1 MILRTVA
8 LCACLV
14 SAADV
19 AQAQVRVVS
28 DDPPPSFKSVHF
40 FNLTWDAEEAFLV
53 EALQDLN
60 SAIEEIGYP
69 DAGYRL
75 WKVSTRREGRY
86 AYLLEGVWPDQ
97 VAYDAIHA
105 SAIWQRAVERAQPVM
120 GQIVEQ
126 EVYDRFQAIPLVRRE
141 VAAEAGEKR

>member
-19 AQAQVRVVS
+19 AHAQVPAIS
-28 DDPPPSFKSVHF
+28 DGPSPSFKSVHF

-53 EALQDLN
+53 DALCDLN
-60 SAIEEIGYP
+60 SAIEEVGYP
-69 DAGYRL
+69 
-75 WKVSTRREGRY
+75 KVSTRREGRY

-97 VAYDAIHA
+97 AAYDAIHA
-105 SAIWQRAVERAQPVM
+105 SAIWQHAVERAQPVM

-126 EVYDRFQAIPLVRRE
+126 EVYDRFQAIPLVGGGVTTE
-141 VAAEAGEKR
+141 VGGEK